1 MTKITQFPSRAV
13 PYSNASQRGGKPG
26 PDGNAI
32 DETIDF
38 VIAVEKGVVR
48 KATSLLRKGSGGG
61 YGGMLTAVIR
71 QSEARIK
78 RCSGMLEEA
87 EAPQEPIAA
96 KGLDQLLDAI
106 PTEDF
111 TGFASGLI
119 HLKRSLKEALNK
131 VRCLDAKS
139 SHQICRNWVS
149 EELLHLS
156 SESTKLVSSI
166 CENAEDSELEMVG

>member
-1 MTKITQFPSRAV
+1 
-13 PYSNASQRGGKPG
+13 
-26 PDGNAI
+26 
-32 DETIDF
+32 
-38 VIAVEKGVVR
+38 
-48 KATSLLRKGSGGG
+48 
-61 YGGMLTAVIR
+61 
-71 QSEARIK
+71 
-78 RCSGMLEEA
+78 MLEEA